1 MREVTDAELN
11 EAKEGMAW
19 LNANLDRYRSALD
32 KMADWPEIAEDE
44 ADNVV
49 QLIFAAA
56 TALDELAAEAEG
68 LERPLEGWIG
78 GTDAESDDRRER

>member
-1 MREVTDAELN
+1 MTREVTELELHEAAAGMTELN
-11 EAKEGMAW
+11 R
-19 LNANLDRYRSALD
+19 NLDRYRHGLD

-56 TALDELAAEAEG
+56 TALDELATEIEG
-68 LERPLEGWIG
+68 LE
-78 GTDAESDDRRER
+78 A